1 MSQKHPVESESKEIH
16 KNNMEAYLKSM
27 IANLKVNPTTKA
39 GTSLAINQIKLD
51 TL

>member
-1 MSQKHPVESESKEIH
+1 MSQQHPVVSESKEGH

-27 IANLKVNPTTKA
+27 IANLKVNPTAKA
-39 GTSLAINQIKLD
+39 GTSLAINQIKSN